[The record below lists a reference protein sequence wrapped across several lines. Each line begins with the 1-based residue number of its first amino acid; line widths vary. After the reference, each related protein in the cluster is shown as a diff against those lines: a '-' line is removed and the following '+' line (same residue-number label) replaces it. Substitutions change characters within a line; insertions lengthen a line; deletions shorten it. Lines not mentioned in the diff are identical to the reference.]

1 MTFLKKKEVNRMY
14 KFEDKEQLLSFL
26 HDEILTT
33 PEVMDVLGI
42 SKARI
47 SKMIKDGKLVPFK
60 KMERVSLFLREDI
73 EEKKKELEVLR
84 SKYRPYEEE

>member
-1 MTFLKKKEVNRMY
+1 MY
-14 KFEDKEQLLSFL
+14 KFANKNELLSFL
-26 HDEILTT
+26 QEEVLTT
-33 PEVMDVLGI
+33 PEVMDVLGV
-42 SKARI
+42 SKSRI

-84 SKYRPYEEE
+84 VKYRPYDE

>member
-1 MTFLKKKEVNRMY
+1 MGFLKKKEVNKVY
-14 KFEDKEQLLSFL
+14 KFEDKEQLLL
-26 HDEILTT
+26 HDEVLTT

>member
-14 KFEDKEQLLSFL
+14 KFEDKKQLLSFL
-26 HDEILTT
+26 HDEVLTT

-47 SKMIKDGKLVPFK
+47 SKMIKDSKLVPFK

>member
-1 MTFLKKKEVNRMY
+1 MDFSRIEGVNKMY
-14 KFEDKEQLLSFL
+14 KFANKNELLSFL
-26 HDEILTT
+26 QEEVLTT
-33 PEVMDVLGI
+33 PEVMDVLGV
-42 SKARI
+42 SKSRI

-84 SKYRPYEEE
+84 VKYRPYDE

>member
-1 MTFLKKKEVNRMY
+1 MNRVY

-26 HDEILTT
+26 HDEVLTT

-47 SKMIKDGKLVPFK
+47 NKMIKDGKLVPFE
-60 KMERVSLFLREDI
+60 KM
-73 EEKKKELEVLR
+73 
-84 SKYRPYEEE
+84 

>member
-1 MTFLKKKEVNRMY
+1 
-14 KFEDKEQLLSFL
+14 
-26 HDEILTT
+26 
-33 PEVMDVLGI
+33 
-42 SKARI
+42 
-47 SKMIKDGKLVPFK
+47 MIKDGKLVPFK